1 VIKFILY
8 NLKIIIQECFFVSFQ
23 WYPCLRHVNILY
35 IIAKY
40 FLCKMCYLPLSTNL
54 IFDFAIVPTVWFI
67 FVFFIK
73 ANEQIVKTKD
83 YKNTY
88 VCTCNN
94 WRYVCACKYIEY
106 TLQHQHTYA
115 QIMEKTA

>member
-1 VIKFILY
+1 MFLCQFSMDYKD
-8 NLKIIIQECFFVSFQ
+8 
-23 WYPCLRHVNILY
+23 PCLRHVNILY

-88 VCTCNN
+88 VCTCND